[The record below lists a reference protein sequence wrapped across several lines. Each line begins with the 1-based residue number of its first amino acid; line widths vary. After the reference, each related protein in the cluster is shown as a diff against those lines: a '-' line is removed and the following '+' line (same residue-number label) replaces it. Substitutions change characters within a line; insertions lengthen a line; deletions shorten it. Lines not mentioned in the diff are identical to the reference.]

1 MASWHADGIYSTKA
15 CFNEQDLRIYLG
27 EDLFPTFEEDKLV
40 FKETGIELGDWKE
53 NRKASVNVPL
63 SAVCTVSGYGL
74 ICRLFRITDHC
85 SLISLSLKREQYS
98 TLRTRIS
105 TQNVPSTQLNVCSAR
120 IAPLTLVL
128 TRYMPKKKEIHLKKL
143 IKSSEETEK
152 EVEVEVF
159 HQSYQV

>member
-1 MASWHADGIYSTKA
+1 
-15 CFNEQDLRIYLG
+15 
-27 EDLFPTFEEDKLV
+27 LFPTFEEDKLV

-63 SAVCTVSGYGL
+63 STVCTVSGYGL

-98 TLRTRIS
+98 ILRTRIS